1 LVQGGDIG
9 STLTE
14 NIIGKEETME
24 YVFYIIGFL
33 VGVILF
39 LYALSFYESGKER
52 IKKKL
57 SPPSGREERQ
67 QIRVN
72 PQSVSCE
79 EKSQARRERICP
91 LCRAVLTRYEAL
103 YASQIVG
110 PKGKKI
116 LIYGC
121 RYCYKPEE
129 DPDERKQSQI

>member
-1 LVQGGDIG
+1 
-9 STLTE
+9 
-14 NIIGKEETME
+14 ME

-33 VGVILF
+33 IGVILF
-39 LYALSFYESGKER
+39 LYALSFYESGKKR
-52 IKKKL
+52 IKKRIKKRL
-57 SPPSGREERQ
+57 SPPSERKERQ

-72 PQSVSCE
+72 PQSLSCD
-79 EKSQARRERICP
+79 EKNQALRERICP

-103 YASQIVG
+103 YASQIAG

-129 DPDERKQSQI
+129 DPDERKRSQI